1 MNKELFK
8 KIGIGAATAGMLLPS
23 CNNVSESARPNIIF
37 IMADDHAFQAISAYG
52 SNRNQTPNIDK
63 LAGEGMIFN
72 NSFCTNS
79 ISAPCRAVI
88 LTGKYSH
95 INGHI
100 DNSTTFDGTQTTFP
114 KLLQKAGYQTAI
126 VGKWHLRSSPTGFD
140 YHNVL
145 PGQGDYYNPV
155 MIEMGERKK
164 HIGYTTN
171 LITDFAFDWLDNREK
186 EKPFCLMLHHKAPH
200 RNWLPEEKY
209 LHLFDDIDMP
219 LPETFYDDYSSR
231 SKAAIDQEM
240 TIDKHMH
247 MSWDLKI
254 LPQDTNNLKGLER
267 SFYNQLK
274 KLTPEQRKI
283 WDESYDPKNKAFK
296 EANLK
301 GDELLNWKYQR
312 YIKDYLRCIQ
322 SVDDNIGRVMKYLEE
337 NDLEENTII
346 IYTSDQGFYLG
357 EHGWFDKRFM
367 YEESLRM
374 PLIIKYPKEIPGGS
388 KSDEIVLN
396 LDFASTFLDYAGV
409 EIPDSI
415 QGKSMRSILNGKTPK
430 KWRTSMYYHYYE
442 YPGAH
447 KVRRHYG
454 LRTQKYKLI
463 HFYYDI
469 DEWELYDLEKDPNEL
484 NNIIDKSGYKD
495 IINKLKDELMKKRE
509 IFGDSDEISQ
519 KFIKKK

>member
-1 MNKELFK
+1 MDKNLLIKL
-8 KIGIGAATAGMLLPS
+8 GIGAAAAGMLLPS
-23 CNNVSESARPNIIF
+23 CNNIKESDRPNIIF

-63 LAGEGMIFN
+63 LASEGMLFN

-79 ISAPCRAVI
+79 ISAPCRAVV

-100 DNSTTFDGTQTTFP
+100 DNSKTFDGTQTTFP
-114 KLLQKAGYQTAI
+114 KLLQNAGYQTAMI
-126 VGKWHLRSSPTGFD
+126 GKWHLRSSPTGFD

-155 MIEMGERKK
+155 MIEMGKRKK
-164 HIGYTTN
+164 HTGYVTN
-171 LITDFAFDWLDNREK
+171 IITDFALQWLDKRDK

-209 LHLFDDIDMP
+209 LHLYDDVEMP
-219 LPETFYDDYSSR
+219 LPETFYDDYSTR
-231 SKAAIDQEM
+231 SEAAVDQEM
-240 TIDKHMH
+240 TIGRHMH

-254 LPQDTNNLKGLER
+254 IPEDTNNLKGLER
-267 SFYNQLK
+267 SFFNQMK
-274 KLTPEQRKI
+274 RLTPEQRKA
-283 WDESYDPKNKAFK
+283 WDDVYEPKNQAFK
-296 EANLK
+296 DAGLE
-301 GDELLNWKYQR
+301 GDELLRWKYQR

-322 SVDDNIGRVMKYLEE
+322 SVDDNVGRVMKYLEDK
-337 NDLEENTII
+337 NLVENTII

-374 PLIIKYPKEIPGGS
+374 PLIVRYTPEIPQGTV
-388 KSDEIVLN
+388 SDDMVLN
-396 LDFASTFLDYAGV
+396 LDFAPTFLDYAGV
-409 EIPDSI
+409 QIPDSI
-415 QGKSMRSILNGKTPK
+415 QGKSMRKVLNGKTPK
-430 KWRTSMYYHYYE
+430 KWRESIYYHYYE

-469 DEWELYDLEKDPNEL
+469 DEWEFYDLENDPNEL
-484 NNIIDKSGYKD
+484 NNLINNPGYKD
-495 IINKLKDELMKKRE
+495 IIEELKSELILKRKTL
-509 IFGDSDEISQ
+509 GDSDELA
-519 KFIKKK
+519 KR